1 MEKQLEPME
10 IIRSEMGTWTHPVYM
25 EYNNEVL
32 GDIEFMTKDEWDAL
46 RNHFNVDTVTFWM
59 ESSVNSDDWETMM
72 DDCDI
77 TKWNPIAPNGFFL
90 IDINFSEDDAYAI
103 FARNKRETEV
113 V

>member
-46 RNHFNVDTVTFWM
+46 RKHFNVDTVTFWM

-103 FARNKRETEV
+103 FARNKHETEV
-113 V
+113 A

>member
-46 RNHFNVDTVTFWM
+46 RKHFNVDTVTFWM

-113 V
+113 A